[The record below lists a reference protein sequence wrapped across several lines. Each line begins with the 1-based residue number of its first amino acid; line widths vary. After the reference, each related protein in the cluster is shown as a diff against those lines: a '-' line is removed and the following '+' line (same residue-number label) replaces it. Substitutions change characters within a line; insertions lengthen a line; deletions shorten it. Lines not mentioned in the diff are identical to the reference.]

1 MKWEGNAVAWLR
13 RAFTLLL
20 AALTLWLA
28 ALLFLPRATPNTVDL
43 PTPITSGEVESW
55 RLGDWGFAART
66 ERWEVYFT
74 APSGESDRS
83 AYQGGLD
90 TALVAAIDAAE
101 RAIDIAAYDFEH
113 DALANA
119 LVAALERGVV
129 LRIVADDSNRE
140 EFAGLAAAGIPI
152 LFDERSALMHNKFI
166 LIDNREV
173 WSGSLNYTEN
183 GLYRNN
189 NHILRFRQPA
199 LVAAYSAE
207 FEELYSGDF
216 GKRSDTSNAAQIQL
230 GEMSYTAQFAPEY
243 DTLPAILEA
252 IEGAEESI
260 RFLVFSFTLDDLGA
274 ALLQQQEA
282 GVDVSGVFDSRLAHG
297 IGSEYPRLYCL
308 GVPVY
313 LDGNPYALHHK
324 VFIID
329 GRLVLTGSLNYSRSG
344 TENNDENWLRIED
357 EALAAQFLAEYE
369 RVFER
374 ARRASMEECA

>member
-1 MKWEGNAVAWLR
+1 M
-13 RAFTLLL
+13 
-20 AALTLWLA
+20 
-28 ALLFLPRATPNTVDL
+28 
-43 PTPITSGEVESW
+43 
-55 RLGDWGFAART
+55 
-66 ERWEVYFT
+66 
-74 APSGESDRS
+74 
-83 AYQGGLD
+83 
-90 TALVAAIDAAE
+90 
-101 RAIDIAAYDFEH
+101 
-113 DALANA
+113 
-119 LVAALERGVV
+119 
-129 LRIVADDSNRE
+129 
-140 EFAGLAAAGIPI
+140 
-152 LFDERSALMHNKFI
+152 
-166 LIDNREV
+166 
-173 WSGSLNYTEN
+173 NYTEN

-243 DTLPAILEA
+243 DALPAILEA